1 MIGLDIVI
9 PNLSITLRLVP
20 TYVDIPS
27 DPGLTPQNNS
37 LAHKIKLYAER
48 LPIFRVPEPSVGI
61 SPPMISIVDDDE
73 SVRESTREL
82 VTSLGYAARTF
93 PSVEE
98 FLRSNL
104 DDTSCLIL
112 DVQMK
117 GLSGIE
123 LQERLIGEGRRTP
136 IIFVTAVLDERIR
149 NRVLEAGAIDI
160 LSKPFSDE
168 RLASCLVLALNGQ

>member
-1 MIGLDIVI
+1 MI
-9 PNLSITLRLVP
+9 
-20 TYVDIPS
+20 
-27 DPGLTPQNNS
+27 
-37 LAHKIKLYAER
+37 A
-48 LPIFRVPEPSVGI
+48 
-61 SPPMISIVDDDE
+61 IVDDDE
-73 SVRESTREL
+73 SVRESTKALLR
-82 VTSLGYAARTF
+82 SLGHSARTF
-93 PSVEE
+93 ASAEE

-136 IIFVTAVLDERIR
+136 IIFVTAVSDERIR
-149 NRVLEAGAIDI
+149 TQVLQAGAIDF

-168 RLASCLVLALNGQ
+168 RLASCLDSAVANRIR